1 MVTGDNVLTAISVA
15 RQCSIVQ
22 PNQRIF
28 LGDIAEDRLNG
39 RNHIVWKDFDMSD
52 NVLNP
57 ENLSPELD
65 IQDNPD
71 DAEDDNDIIWN

>member
-1 MVTGDNVLTAISVA
+1 
-15 RQCSIVQ
+15 
-22 PNQRIF
+22 
-28 LGDIAEDRLNG
+28 
-39 RNHIVWKDFDMSD
+39 MSD
-52 NVLNP
+52 NILNP